1 MKFSFSKIKP
11 YAKILIVLL
20 VVACNPTE
28 PKKETTT
35 QPTEIVVESVVKDI
49 PYTLVTTM
57 PHDANAFTEGFLFHN
72 NQLFES
78 TGATSDL
85 PQTRSLFG
93 IVDIKTGKIDVK
105 AELDKTIY
113 FGEGIT
119 VLNNKLY
126 QVTHKNQQGFIYDAK
141 SYKKIGQFNYA
152 NKEGWGLATDGAS
165 VIMSDGSE
173 NLTYFNPDGMTV
185 EKTVVVVNNG
195 YIEEYLNELEYI
207 NGFIYANVWLKNYIV
222 KINPSNGNVV
232 GIINLEN
239 IVAKEKSV
247 NATAKEMNGIAYNS
261 GDNKILVTGKMWQHI
276 YQIDFAH

>member
-11 YAKILIVLL
+11 YAEILIVLL
-20 VVACNPTE
+20 AVACNPTE

-35 QPTEIVVESVVKDI
+35 QPIETVVESAVKDI

-93 IVDIKTGKIDVK
+93 IVDVKTGKIDTK

-126 QVTHKNQQGFIYDAK
+126 QVTYKNQQGFIYDAK

-152 NKEGWGLATDGAS
+152 NKEGWGLTTDGLS
-165 VIMSDGSE
+165 VIMSDGTE

-185 EKTVVVVNNG
+185 VKTLVVVNNG

-222 KINPSNGNVV
+222 KIDPVNGNVL

-239 IVAKEKSV
+239 ITAKEKSV
-247 NATAKEMNGIAYNS
+247 NTTAKEMNGIAYNS
-261 GDNKILVTGKMWQHI
+261 KDNKILVTGKMWQHI